1 MLAGLAG
8 VDGFGEAPSQSQGQ
22 LNLLTGA
29 KFGFRIYLCYKP
41 SDCYALGLGLI
52 FRVYH
57 VKE

>member
-22 LNLLTGA
+22 LNLLTGE
-29 KFGFRIYLCYKP
+29 KFGFRICLFFKP
-41 SDCYALGLGLI
+41 SDCYALGLG
-52 FRVYH
+52 FTFGVYH